1 MTINEYIEQYS
12 VIETNNSEVTVT
24 LCVPAK
30 ESVTLADDENDTTKQ
45 MRIFTQ
51 DIENYLKHKGLSING
66 VLQTCSVDNAHPRGL
81 TGTWIFST
89 NKAPARKRKT
99 TKPKQ
104 TKKIEV

>member
-1 MTINEYIEQYS
+1 MNINEYIEKYS
-12 VIETNNSEVTVT
+12 TIETKDTEITVT

-30 ESVTLADDENDTTKQ
+30 ESVTLANNESVTTQ
-45 MRIFTQ
+45 HMRIFTQ
-51 DIENYLKHKGLSING
+51 DIETYLKHKGLSINK

-89 NKAPARKRKT
+89 DKVPARKRRT

-104 TKKIEV
+104 TKK

>member
-30 ESVTLADDENDTTKQ
+30 ESVILADNECDATKQ
-45 MRIFTQ
+45 VRLFTQ
-51 DIENYLKHKGLSING
+51 DIENYLKHKGLSINK

-89 NKAPARKRKT
+89 NTAPSRKRRT
-99 TKPKQ
+99 SKPKQ
-104 TKKIEV
+104 TNK